1 MFIHDVT
8 EREASEQMRREFSA
22 NVSHELKTP
31 LTSIMGCSEIMK
43 AGIAKPEDMPRFL
56 GQINSEAKRLLALI
70 DDIIRLSSL
79 DEGNGIEMS
88 DVDLY
93 KVSGDVLNELEMKAK
108 QSKITLELEGAAKVL
123 KETSA

>member
-1 MFIHDVT
+1 M
-8 EREASEQMRREFSA
+8 
-22 NVSHELKTP
+22 
-31 LTSIMGCSEIMK
+31 
-43 AGIAKPEDMPRFL
+43 
-56 GQINSEAKRLLALI
+56 LALI

-108 QSKITLELEGAAKVL
+108 QSEITLELEGAAKVS